1 MLKWLIKNRLNAFER
16 RFGYDV
22 TYARE
27 LLATDT
33 RAFLHYARLAGLS
46 SYRRDVPAEV
56 YYAAKLTAIVAE
68 DCGPCSQLVVAMALG
83 DGVDPRTVATVV
95 EGNDR
100 QIDALLAEPA
110 RLGVR
115 FARAVLAH
123 DPAADELREAIERR
137 WGPRA
142 VVSLAFAITASRL
155 FPTLK
160 YALGH
165 GKACQRVDV
174 AGEIV
179 VPRRARE
186 VPVLQAMP

>member
-1 MLKWLIKNRLNAFER
+1 
-16 RFGYDV
+16 
-22 TYARE
+22 
-27 LLATDT
+27 
-33 RAFLHYARLAGLS
+33 LS
-46 SYRRDVPAEV
+46 SYRRDVPADV

-95 EGNDR
+95 GGAEEE
-100 QIDALLAEPA
+100 IDAVLAEPA

-123 DPAADELREAIERR
+123 DPAADELRAIIARR

-165 GKACQRVDV
+165 GKACQRVEV
-174 AGEIV
+174 AGELV

-186 VPVLQAMP
+186 LPVLQAMS